1 MGKLKNSGAGF
12 KLPESYFES
21 LEDKIIAGMTTY
33 EGSKKTGQPPLFQKD
48 THKAGKLFNIGKK
61 SGFKVPEGYF
71 DQDEAYLIRSTEKRI
86 FSIPINKNKMM
97 IWYSVAASFLLF
109 FAIKYVTVT
118 PSDFD
123 LSEINQSDI
132 ETWIDDDLVSFNSYD
147 VSELFDEIDLNDH
160 DFTDEEVETYIANED
175 IENIILQNETN
186 E

>member
-1 MGKLKNSGAGF
+1 
-12 KLPESYFES
+12 
-21 LEDKIIAGMTTY
+21 
-33 EGSKKTGQPPLFQKD
+33 
-48 THKAGKLFNIGKK
+48 
-61 SGFKVPEGYF
+61 
-71 DQDEAYLIRSTEKRI
+71 
-86 FSIPINKNKMM
+86 M

-147 VSELFDEIDLNDH
+147 VSEVFDEIDLNDH

>member
-1 MGKLKNSGAGF
+1 
-12 KLPESYFES
+12 
-21 LEDKIIAGMTTY
+21 
-33 EGSKKTGQPPLFQKD
+33 
-48 THKAGKLFNIGKK
+48 
-61 SGFKVPEGYF
+61 
-71 DQDEAYLIRSTEKRI
+71 
-86 FSIPINKNKMM
+86 M